1 MHSTQQC
8 KLRETT
14 NKRTMENYIKLLYK
28 KFLHGNIRKDEFLE
42 MRHELN
48 KSDSK
53 ELINLLSDDWNE
65 GMHQMTMDSTDKEAI
80 RNKINFYM
88 ESESR
93 YSRRKQF
100 LRYAAVLIPLF
111 IAASVVLIMQ
121 KSENSPEDFVVTVG
135 KGDRAQITLPDQTKV
150 WMNSNSQLEYS
161 TGDKKIRNVKLVG
174 EAYFKVSYNK
184 EKPFIVSVNNLKV
197 EVIGTAFNV
206 KAREGNGLVE
216 TTLVEGSVRLS
227 GNTLSQDYLL
237 KPNQKAV
244 YNDQLKKIE
253 ISPADIEVTT
263 AWINNKIK
271 INSERFGDVL
281 NRLEEWYGVN
291 IILKNTSIENDKIT
305 GTFKGDDLKIVLEAL
320 CIQYNLQYTMQGD
333 SLFILHN

>member
-1 MHSTQQC
+1 
-8 KLRETT
+8 
-14 NKRTMENYIKLLYK
+14 MENYIKLLYK

-53 ELINLLSDDWNE
+53 ELINLLSEDWNE
-65 GMHQMTMDSTDKEAI
+65 GVHEMTMDSTDKEKI
-80 RNKINFYM
+80 RSKINFYM

-93 YSRRKQF
+93 YSRRKQY
-100 LRYAAVLIPLF
+100 LGYAAVLIPLF
-111 IAASVVLIMQ
+111 IIASVLLIMQ
-121 KSENSPEDFVVTVG
+121 KSENSPQDFVVTVG

-161 TGDKKIRNVKLVG
+161 TSDKKIRNVKLVG
-174 EAYFKVSYNK
+174 EAYFKVSHNK
-184 EKPFIVSVNNLKV
+184 ERPFIVSVNNLKV
-197 EVIGTAFNV
+197 EVLGTAFNV
-206 KAREGNGLVE
+206 KAREGNSLVE

-227 GNTLSQDYLL
+227 GNALSQDYLL

-244 YNDQLKKIE
+244 YNDEINQVE
-253 ISPADIEVTT
+253 ISPADVEVAT

-271 INSERFGDVL
+271 INSERLADVL

-291 IILKNTSIENDKIT
+291 IILKNTGIENDKIT